1 MAASKANGS
10 AGGARRANGS
20 GAARAR
26 SRGAA
31 SSNSANGGSRT
42 NRCAA
47 ERRTDAPSPL
57 GRAANALATL
67 VATACLA
74 ITCVAAGFAACALPD
89 TACEMLG
96 GAFANETDSPFTR
109 DELVTCGVV
118 TKQYTFNTHD
128 ERALLDAVYLINRSA
143 ASDGRAEAGAPD
155 LSAWAEGTPSLEE
168 ARAAL
173 EAADESYVLTP
184 DAISHLDD
192 VYYVVSVAYPL
203 LAACAV
209 IAVCGIVFLGAR
221 CGRRRVGGALAVSG
235 GAVLALFAAL
245 AVWVAV
251 DFNGFFAA
259 FHSLFFAEGTWTF
272 SWDSLLICMYPPEFW
287 IGMGAVWLGVTAA
300 CCMLCIIVGALLLR
314 RRGAAG

>member
-1 MAASKANGS
+1 M
-10 AGGARRANGS
+10 
-20 GAARAR
+20 
-26 SRGAA
+26 
-31 SSNSANGGSRT
+31 
-42 NRCAA
+42 
-47 ERRTDAPSPL
+47 
-57 GRAANALATL
+57 
-67 VATACLA
+67 
-74 ITCVAAGFAACALPD
+74 AAGFAACALPD

-287 IGMGAVWLGVTAA
+287 IGMGAVWLGVTVA